1 MPELHWEGK
10 GDAVKAAE
18 NVPLRVLKLD
28 SSLSYGA
35 ADSQNMIL
43 QGDNLEVLKALLP
56 YFRSAVKC
64 IYIDP
69 PYNTHAVFEHYVD
82 NFPHSDWLSMM
93 YPRLELLRDF
103 LADDGFFCC
112 EVDDSEGHYLKVLLD
127 EIFGRENYLT
137 TFYIQVRYPN
147 KTLAEDSDYQKIIE
161 QCHIYAKYK
170 MKAKLNRPQTE
181 YNIEKFIWKIIEKE
195 CGEVVTLGNKKVE
208 IFKVN
213 QYEIKRIAPALQG
226 LKETWAT
233 GSLARVR
240 ASAGEFFEL
249 YLSQRKHIDG
259 LGCLYKVYG
268 IGEDGLGYRYIS
280 GPKKF
285 NATKGKFY
293 SGIPLNRLK
302 ELENGI
308 SIKTNPVPNFY
319 DLSGAFGNCR
329 LEGEVDFKAGK
340 KPEILLKTILS
351 YFSNE
356 GDLVLDA
363 FLGSGTTA
371 AVAQKMNRRYIGI
384 EIGDHA
390 ITHVVPRL
398 CKVVDGE
405 QGGISKA
412 VNWQGGG
419 GFKFYRLG
427 EKLFNEVGAINP
439 AIEFKDLAAYVWF
452 TETNTAYSSQADS
465 AFLGVH
471 NGAAIY
477 LLKEPLTYIRYEKLP
492 PYEGEKIIY
501 AMACRLGETF
511 LRENKVMYKEL
522 K

>member
-1 MPELHWEGK
+1 MPELHWQGK

-18 NVPLRVLKLD
+18 NVPRRVLKLD

-43 QGDNLEVLKALLP
+43 QGDNLDVLKAMLP

-82 NFPHSDWLSMM
+82 NFPHGDWLSMM

-103 LADDGFFCC
+103 LADDGSIFVQIDNG
-112 EVDDSEGHYLKVLLD
+112 EQAYLKVLMD
-127 EIFGRENYLT
+127 EIFGRENFVNDIIWKRRGGSANPSNRLNNVT
-137 TFYIQVRYPN
+137 DYILWYTRSQNYEINFVYSKDDENTKKYIEERFTNELNGKKYM
-147 KTLAEDSDYQKIIE
+147 LAPVERN
-161 QCHIYAKYK
+161 
-170 MKAKLNRPQTE
+170 AKLGLRENLRYEYKGYIPKYGWMMSQKNLEQLDNEHRLHWNSKGRPNRRVFLDE
-181 YNIEKFIWKIIEKE
+181 YKGQPINNLWTDVFVINPMS
-195 CGEVVTLGNKKVE
+195 GE
-208 IFKVN
+208 
-213 QYEIKRIAPALQG
+213 R
-226 LKETWAT
+226 
-233 GSLARVR
+233 
-240 ASAGEFFEL
+240 
-249 YLSQRKHIDG
+249 
-259 LGCLYKVYG
+259 
-268 IGEDGLGYRYIS
+268 
-280 GPKKF
+280 
-285 NATKGKFY
+285 
-293 SGIPLNRLK
+293 
-302 ELENGI
+302 
-308 SIKTNPVPNFY
+308 
-319 DLSGAFGNCR
+319 
-329 LEGEVDFKAGK
+329 VDFDGQ
-340 KPEILLKTILS
+340 KPESLIQRILQLATQ
-351 YFSNE
+351 E

-371 AVAQKMNRRYIGI
+371 AVAHKMNRRYIGI
-384 EIGDHA
+384 ELGDHA

-398 CKVVDGE
+398 CNVVDGE

-452 TETNTAYSSQADS
+452 TETNTAYSAQAES

-477 LLKEPLTYIRYEKLP
+477 LLTEPLTHTRFEKLT

-501 AMACRLGETF
+501 ATACRLGETF